1 MEVVEKLKIGILPQ
15 SPDGT
20 WKQAPK
26 FLNDKSKPEC
36 ELLEIPHIES
46 LESLLRWESG
56 SDGYFL
62 TQMGAMRQTRLGR
75 PGSLPRREPTWILIS
90 EDKPEYL
97 QKEHLS

>member
-46 LESLLRWESG
+46 LESLLRDGNLDLMAISSRKWEKCDKQG
-56 SDGYFL
+56 L
-62 TQMGAMRQTRLGR
+62 VVL
-75 PGSLPRREPTWILIS
+75 GSLPRRSLLG
-90 EDKPEYL
+90 Y
-97 QKEHLS
+97 